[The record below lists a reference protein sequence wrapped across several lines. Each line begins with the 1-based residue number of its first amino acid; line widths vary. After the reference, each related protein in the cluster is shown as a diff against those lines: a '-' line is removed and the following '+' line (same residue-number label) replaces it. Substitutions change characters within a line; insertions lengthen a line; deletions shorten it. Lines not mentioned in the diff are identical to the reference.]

1 MNRLSFVIAGP
12 PTELGGAL
20 GPDGQIEILARVEC
34 AGAIAEVV
42 ASKRPDALLVSLFED
57 APAIFAALEQLQ
69 APQPLIFCF
78 GPDDSQLILQ
88 SMRIGACEYIAPGPD
103 EKLELLAAIE
113 RIAREQAPSTRIE
126 KAPLIAVTGAKG
138 GVGAS
143 FVACQLAASLAEM
156 GSRPVLVDGQLR
168 FGDIALYLD
177 LSPEYTFA
185 SLANPGEAIDP
196 TYLHSVLARHESG
209 VRVLPTPKNPEEA
222 DAISVDCVAGVLSL
236 LQREFDWVIWD
247 TPQDFDE
254 RSLHILDHADPIVLV
269 TTPDVPA
276 MNHAR
281 MQLDLLERLGHRH
294 ESIRVVVNRIDRS
307 ASVSETAARE
317 FLGRSVDVSVPNDYA
332 RASGCVNEG
341 RTLSDMAPRSPLTKA
356 MKNLAQRSY
365 EWCGLQPPQNNNARP
380 GLMGRLMGR
389 K

>member
-1 MNRLSFVIAGP
+1 MNRLSFVIGDPSPEFADVFEGSS
-12 PTELGGAL
+12 LI
-20 GPDGQIEILARVEC
+20 DVVARVEC
-34 AGAIAEVV
+34 ADEIAKIV
-42 ASKRPDALLVSLFED
+42 ASKRPDALLVSLFENPQ
-57 APAIFAALEQLQ
+57 AVFAALEQLQ
-69 APQPLIFCF
+69 APRPLVFCV

-88 SMRIGACEYIAPGPD
+88 SMRQGACEYVAPGPD
-103 EKLELLAAIE
+103 EKLELLAAVE
-113 RIAREQAPSTRIE
+113 RIAREQSGSARAK

-143 FVACQLAASLAEM
+143 FVACQLSASLAEM

-168 FGDIALYLD
+168 LGDVALYLD

-185 SLANPGEAIDP
+185 SLANRGEEIDP
-196 TYLHSVLARHESG
+196 TYLHSVLVRHESG
-209 VRVLPTPKNPEEA
+209 VEVLATPKQPEEA
-222 DAISVDCVAGVLSL
+222 EVITVDCVTSVLGL

-254 RSLHILDHADPIVLV
+254 RSMHILDNADPIVLV

-294 ESIRVVVNRIDRS
+294 ESIRVVINRTDRS
-307 ASVSETAARE
+307 ASVSESAARE
-317 FLGRSVDVSVPNDYA
+317 FLGRSVDISIPNDYA
-332 RASGCVNEG
+332 SASACVNEG
-341 RTLSDMAPRSPLTKA
+341 RTLREMAPRAQVTKA
-356 MKNLAQRSY
+356 MSRFARHTY
-365 EWCGLQPPQNNNARP
+365 EWCNLQPPEDGDTSP
-380 GLMGRLMGR
+380 GFISRLMR